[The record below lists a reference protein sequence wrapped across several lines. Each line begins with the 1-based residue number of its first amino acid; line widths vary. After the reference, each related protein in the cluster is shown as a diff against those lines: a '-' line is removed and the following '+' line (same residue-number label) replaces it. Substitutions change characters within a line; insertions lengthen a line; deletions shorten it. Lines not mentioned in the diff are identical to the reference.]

1 MIRIFQL
8 QIFICHISFCF
19 SERNVLKWIVPFKDQ
34 NYFFGNTDS

>member
-8 QIFICHISFCF
+8 QIFIYHISFCF

-34 NYFFGNTDS
+34 NYFFGHTDS